1 MARATRERKAPP
13 ARVSGASLLHFADL
27 LGDGDGALGH
37 AEMQPLDHA
46 PLDHD
51 HALLLVLLLAKGV
64 DHLARPLDL
73 LARRRED
80 LVAWPDLVGVD
91 QRLPVHAQRAAALA
105 FLAQAKLAPTVVID
119 PV

>member
-13 ARVSGASLLHFADL
+13 ARGSGASLLHLADL
-27 LGDGDGALGH
+27 LGDGNGALGH

-51 HALLLVLLLAKGV
+51 HALLLVLLLPEGV
-64 DHLARPLDL
+64 DHPARPLDL

-80 LVAWPDLVGVD
+80 LIARPDLVGVD
-91 QRLPVHAQRAAALA
+91 QRLAVHAKGAAPL
-105 FLAQAKLAPTVVID
+105 
-119 PV
+119 